1 MEKLN
6 RMLAASLMITLAGC
20 ATSSQVQEMIDA
32 SQRDFLQKSEA
43 NSASVDVLKQ
53 AAKASLE
60 KDSEHFVFM
69 RELRTQLVEA
79 TAALETVTVSAEAT
93 KLMSASSVIKIA
105 ELQEALEGNKTVLDI
120 YIEKMREND
129 ELYTRVLTDY
139 FRQVADR
146 ANASLASLQ
155 AANPPDGG
163 DSSIQRKPIPL
174 AEPIEIVAPDT
185 SAPMNAVFG
194 E

>member
-1 MEKLN
+1 MKILN
-6 RMLAASLMITLAGC
+6 RMLAAGLMIVLAGC

-32 SQRDFLQKSEA
+32 SQRDFLQKSEK

-60 KDSEHFVFM
+60 KDSEHAVAM
-69 RELRTQLVEA
+69 RELRTQLAEA
-79 TAALETVTVSAEAT
+79 TAALDTVTVTAEAT
-93 KLMSASSVIKIA
+93 ELMSASSVVKIA
-105 ELQEALEGNKTVLDI
+105 ELKEALEGNKTVLDI

-129 ELYTRVLTDY
+129 ELYTRVLIDY
-139 FRQVADR
+139 FRQVAER
-146 ANASLASLQ
+146 ANASLDLLQ
-155 AANPPDGG
+155 TANPLGEG
-163 DSSIQRKPIPL
+163 DAPIRREPIPL

-185 SAPMNAVFG
+185 SAPTNAVSG

>member
-1 MEKLN
+1 MGKLN
-6 RMLAASLMITLAGC
+6 RVLAAGLVIVLAGC
-20 ATSSQVQEMIDA
+20 TTSSQVQEMIDA
-32 SQRDFLQKSEA
+32 SQRDFLQKSEE

-60 KDSEHFVFM
+60 KDGEHAVAM
-69 RELRTQLVEA
+69 RELRKQLAEA
-79 TAALETVTVSAEAT
+79 TAALDAVTATAEAT
-93 KLMSASSVIKIA
+93 KLMSASSVVKIA
-105 ELQEALEGNKTVLDI
+105 ELEEALEGNKTVLDV

-129 ELYTRVLTDY
+129 ELYTQVLTDY
-139 FRQVADR
+139 FRQVAER

-155 AANPPDGG
+155 AANPLGEDEAPL
-163 DSSIQRKPIPL
+163 RREPIPL

-185 SAPMNAVFG
+185 SAPTNAVSG